1 MTDDGETQTCPQVE
15 VLRGRDGRDGRDGG
29 KGEKGD
35 EGSKGEGGEAGTRGL
50 PGDQGEG
57 PQGLLEYLVPG
68 GQWGRRAVLGPQVC
82 LGLKG
87 NMVHR
92 DQQQEE
98 GQSTLAGGGPPVP

>member
-1 MTDDGETQTCPQVE
+1 MVE
-15 VLRGRDGRDGRDGG
+15 MVEMVGRERREMRGQREREERLGPEDCQEIKERED
-29 KGEKGD
+29 
-35 EGSKGEGGEAGTRGL
+35 
-50 PGDQGEG
+50 

-68 GQWGRRAVLGPQVC
+68 GQWGRRAVLGPLVC
-82 LGLKG
+82 LGLRG